1 MTLKYLFFR
10 KIAQRLDGF
19 NPQTPTASR
28 PPSVISLTY
37 TSLLNTFPNLDIS
50 PSVQQ
55 NPGYMPNQATAS
67 DLPFYDIFVPQKDT
81 AMVVRNGEL
90 AN

>member
-10 KIAQRLDGF
+10 KIAQQLDGF
-19 NPQTPTASR
+19 TPQTPTASR

-37 TSLLNTFPNLDIS
+37 TCLLITFPNSDIS

-55 NPGYMPNQATAS
+55 NPGYMSNQATAS

-81 AMVVRNGEL
+81 AVVMRNGEL